1 MALVSLKKIEQD
13 TWLKTGGGPSRGG
26 VCYYM
31 CSFLES
37 DLGTWNKP
45 GTFVAAVSS
54 AQNFAA
60 GTAMMNYA
68 KAQSLKKAPQTLLT
82 AYLER
87 AATGLTANRIY
98 RAALWVGAIGGVVGE
113 PNHEIIIVTGSNND
127 VVYFEPNF
135 GFFQA
140 SDAGKNNAQAIEFFI
155 NQQYGQYNMKAGNFQ
170 YMNVRSNTASTPKGF
185 PI

>member
-13 TWLKTGGGPSRGG
+13 TWLRTGGGPSRGG

-45 GTFVAAVSS
+45 GTFAAAVTS
-54 AQNFAA
+54 AQNFGA

-68 KAQSLKKAPQTLLT
+68 KAKNLKPAQTAGYAQLGAGVALD
-82 AYLER
+82 
-87 AATGLTANRIY
+87 ANRIY
-98 RAALWVGAIGGVVGE
+98 RLELWVGATTAAVGE
-113 PNHEIIIVTGSNND
+113 PNHEIIIVTGNNND

-155 NQQYGQYNMKAGNFQ
+155 NQQYGPNNMKAGNFK

>member
-1 MALVSLKKIEQD
+1 MALVSLKKIEQA
-13 TWLKTGGGPSRGG
+13 TWLRTGGGPSRGG

-54 AQNFAA
+54 AQNFGA

-68 KAQSLKKAPQTLLT
+68 KALSLKKAPQTALT
-82 AYLER
+82 AYPETS
-87 AATGLTANRIY
+87 ATGLAANRIY
-98 RAALWVGAIGGVVGE
+98 RAALCVGAIGDAIGE
-113 PNHEIIIVTGSNND
+113 PNHEIIIVTGNNND

-155 NQQYGQYNMKAGNFQ
+155 NQQYGASNMKAGNFK